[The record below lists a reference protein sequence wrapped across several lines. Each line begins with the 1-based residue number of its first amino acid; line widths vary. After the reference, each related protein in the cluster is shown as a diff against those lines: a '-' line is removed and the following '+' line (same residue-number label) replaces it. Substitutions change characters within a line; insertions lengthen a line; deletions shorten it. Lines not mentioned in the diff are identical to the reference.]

1 MSLEDPLA
9 SEAYAE
15 VEPLLD
21 RIDVQRRELLEQNS
35 ELEQAVNVRRE
46 FTGNVSHEMKSPLQV
61 IGGYAELIESGIT
74 SPEDTKRFAGL
85 IRSEA
90 QSMRTLIDDV
100 LLLSKLDEGAGGGAL
115 LEIDLAS
122 ACERAID
129 RLEPAAA
136 ARKVHVRLK
145 LQEGVVVL
153 GSLTL
158 VEQIVYN
165 LVDNAIRY
173 GKEHGEVLVET
184 YVAGELVKL
193 VVSDDGAGI
202 PPEARERVFERFYRV
217 DTSRSRDM
225 GGTGLGLAIV
235 KHAAESMNGV
245 VSVGKSVLG
254 GARFEVSLP
263 VYRA

>member
-1 MSLEDPLA
+1 M
-9 SEAYAE
+9 
-15 VEPLLD
+15 
-21 RIDVQRRELLEQNS
+21 
-35 ELEQAVNVRRE
+35 
-46 FTGNVSHEMKSPLQV
+46 
-61 IGGYAELIESGIT
+61 
-74 SPEDTKRFAGL
+74 
-85 IRSEA
+85 
-90 QSMRTLIDDV
+90 
-100 LLLSKLDEGAGGGAL
+100 
-115 LEIDLAS
+115 
-122 ACERAID
+122 
-129 RLEPAAA
+129 
-136 ARKVHVRLK
+136 
-145 LQEGVVVL
+145 VL

-184 YVAGELVKL
+184 YVSGELVKL